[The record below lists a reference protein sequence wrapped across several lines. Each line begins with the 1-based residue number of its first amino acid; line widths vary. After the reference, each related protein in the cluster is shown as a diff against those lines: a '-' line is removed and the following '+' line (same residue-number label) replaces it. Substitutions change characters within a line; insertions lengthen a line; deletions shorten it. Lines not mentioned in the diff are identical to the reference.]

1 MQGFVI
7 INLKSII
14 DQVGEAAAKAA
25 LSDFTCPM
33 NQDVEYFLRHKAIEF
48 AKQSIAITYLI
59 YAQYKKENVLVAYFT
74 LANKFVA
81 IYKESLS
88 ASMRKKI
95 AKFCHYDPAIKRY
108 TLSAPLIGQLGK
120 NYYRGYNNL
129 ITGDELL
136 KIACDKVAESQ
147 KIIGGKIVYLECE
160 DKYKLTGFYSSNGFV
175 DFGKR
180 KLDREETE
188 VMQGEYLIQMLKYL
202 G

>member
-7 INLKSII
+7 LNLKSII
-14 DQVGEAAAKAA
+14 DQVGEPAAKVA
-25 LSDFTCPM
+25 LSNFTCPM

-81 IYKESLS
+81 IYKEGLS
-88 ASMRKKI
+88 SSMRKKI
-95 AKFCHYDPAIKRY
+95 TKFCQYDPAIKRY
-108 TLSAPLIGQLGK
+108 TISAPLIGQLGK
-120 NYYRGYNNL
+120 NYYREYNNL

-160 DKYKLTGFYSSNGFV
+160 DKDKLTGFYSTNGFV

-180 KLDREETE
+180 KLDRDETE